1 MELDQYWQVIQEKI
15 CPRCLDGDGHG
26 ECRLPVGEECA
37 LKSFLPQIVITIANA
52 KSDSI
57 EGYVNLL
64 RRNVCILCEHQN
76 ADMSCKR
83 RNDLECAIDRYYPLV
98 LQIVETVRAQMES
111 AAPGAATA

>member
-26 ECRLPVGEECA
+26 ECRLPVGDECA
-37 LKSFLPQIVITIANA
+37 LRSFLPQIVITIANA
-52 KSDSI
+52 KSDTV

-64 RRNVCILCEHQN
+64 RRNVCILCDHQN

-98 LQIVETVRAQMES
+98 IQIVETVRAQMET
-111 AAPGAATA
+111 AQPGAATA